1 MNSIDT
7 SISGAK
13 LRLKTY
19 LINNNIEGFAIK
31 NFRERFLI
39 PSNNNIFGGIQMEY
53 VMIDSG
59 SNSSLFPLPMT
70 LNNTFDINILLK
82 NFPFDKCQW
91 SIGTAYG
98 VGARDGRASQK
109 VTPPPSPDTTLHI
122 KPKELNGVSVCTI
135 QCSLH
140 IDIKELQF
148 QLPYIRF
155 SLNKDSIIVLI
166 ETNEIP
172 FLDTDK
178 ETLQNIFGVVLV
190 TNIISASGNSSQ
202 TTHVIDDVSNAL
214 VFVKLLSNVNED
226 FQEQVNL
233 CYLFGI
239 FSCNA
244 HLTTIR
250 NAGWRLTII
259 KHSVLNFQSSAL
271 YAVKNIVT
279 DESIKNEAYWTLS
292 NITADIQSQI
302 RAVIDANIFP
312 SLINIVKHGDYKTR
326 KDTAWVVTNVTS
338 GSTSQQIKYSREV
351 KRTNSYNP
359 YAIMIEECFDLDKI
373 ELYFGVDEDEY
384 LSHQREFALFEFD
397 TTNSQVIST
406 INEQINPINVD
417 INQQFE
423 QDSWLITLCVLETPS
438 IICLTDLITFTLV
451 VLDSLEDAI
460 INLPT
465 PILSSLSEVD
475 IESSAHNTSDTNV
488 VIDILPILVSILVS
502 KTKIEKSITNKN
514 LDLSEEKRSRFEGN
528 IQHRLKIIARHS
540 GDSFISSLMNIND
553 NSHETSS

>member
-1 MNSIDT
+1 
-7 SISGAK
+7 
-13 LRLKTY
+13 
-19 LINNNIEGFAIK
+19 
-31 NFRERFLI
+31 
-39 PSNNNIFGGIQMEY
+39 
-53 VMIDSG
+53 
-59 SNSSLFPLPMT
+59 
-70 LNNTFDINILLK
+70 
-82 NFPFDKCQW
+82 
-91 SIGTAYG
+91 
-98 VGARDGRASQK
+98 
-109 VTPPPSPDTTLHI
+109 
-122 KPKELNGVSVCTI
+122 
-135 QCSLH
+135 
-140 IDIKELQF
+140 
-148 QLPYIRF
+148 
-155 SLNKDSIIVLI
+155 
-166 ETNEIP
+166 
-172 FLDTDK
+172 
-178 ETLQNIFGVVLV
+178 FGVVLV

-279 DESIKNEAYWTLS
+279 GESIKNEAYWTLS

-373 ELYFGVDEDEY
+373 ECSVIYFGVDEDEY

-406 INEQINPINVD
+406 INEQINPIN
-417 INQQFE
+417 
-423 QDSWLITLCVLETPS
+423 
-438 IICLTDLITFTLV
+438 
-451 VLDSLEDAI
+451 DAI

-488 VIDILPILVSILVS
+488 VIDILPTLVSILVS
-502 KTKIEKSITNKN
+502 KTKIEKSITNEN
-514 LDLSEEKRSRFEGN
+514 LDLSVEKRSRFEGN
-528 IQHRLKIIARHS
+528 IQHRLKIIARRS

>member
-82 NFPFDKCQW
+82 NFPFDKYQW

-250 NAGWRLTII
+250 NAGWRLTSLCCD
-259 KHSVLNFQSSAL
+259 KNPAVNFNKVTLTLSVLSRLL
-271 YAVKNIVT
+271 YNL
-279 DESIKNEAYWTLS
+279 DLDAYWTLS

-373 ELYFGVDEDEY
+373 ECSVIYFGVDEDEY

-417 INQQFE
+417 INQQFK
-423 QDSWLITLCVLETPS
+423 QGQ
-438 IICLTDLITFTLV
+438 FQ
-451 VLDSLEDAI
+451 
-460 INLPT
+460 
-465 PILSSLSEVD
+465 
-475 IESSAHNTSDTNV
+475 
-488 VIDILPILVSILVS
+488 
-502 KTKIEKSITNKN
+502 
-514 LDLSEEKRSRFEGN
+514 F
-528 IQHRLKIIARHS
+528 
-540 GDSFISSLMNIND
+540 
-553 NSHETSS
+553 

>member
-1 MNSIDT
+1 
-7 SISGAK
+7 
-13 LRLKTY
+13 
-19 LINNNIEGFAIK
+19 
-31 NFRERFLI
+31 
-39 PSNNNIFGGIQMEY
+39 
-53 VMIDSG
+53 
-59 SNSSLFPLPMT
+59 
-70 LNNTFDINILLK
+70 
-82 NFPFDKCQW
+82 
-91 SIGTAYG
+91 
-98 VGARDGRASQK
+98 
-109 VTPPPSPDTTLHI
+109 
-122 KPKELNGVSVCTI
+122 
-135 QCSLH
+135 
-140 IDIKELQF
+140 
-148 QLPYIRF
+148 
-155 SLNKDSIIVLI
+155 
-166 ETNEIP
+166 
-172 FLDTDK
+172 
-178 ETLQNIFGVVLV
+178 FGVVLV

-226 FQEQVNL
+226 FQKQVNL

-250 NAGWRLTII
+250 NAGWRLTSLCCD
-259 KHSVLNFQSSAL
+259 KNPAVNFNKVTLTLSVLSRLL
-271 YAVKNIVT
+271 YNL
-279 DESIKNEAYWTLS
+279 DL
-292 NITADIQSQI
+292 D
-302 RAVIDANIFP
+302 AVIDANIFP

-338 GSTSQQIKYSREV
+338 GSTSQQINREV
-351 KRTNSYNP
+351 KRTNSYNS

-417 INQQFE
+417 INQQFK

-488 VIDILPILVSILVS
+488 VIDILPTLVSILVS

-514 LDLSEEKRSRFEGN
+514 LDLSVEKRSRFEGN
-528 IQHRLKIIARHS
+528 IQHRLKIIARRS